1 MPPNTLKIF
10 SGAPETYFL
19 SGEETPKQCLKPGKV
34 RAPVCKGWL
43 GWWKTGAPFTW
54 HDEHDSQALKGKP
67 NLQFLFVQRMG
78 KVLWM
83 HWASVIV
90 SEVFSG
96 FIVIF
101 IIVIF
106 IRWTFYQWL
115 LGDLVT
121 CFLWPVCPQKCVV
134 CYSDAVHIYSTVSPN
149 ISVPGLVIQHFGNFP
164 GCQA

>member
-10 SGAPETYFL
+10 SGAPEIYFL

-54 HDEHDSQALKGKP
+54 HDEHDSQALKDKP

-90 SEVFSG
+90 SEVLFQVLLLYLLLWFPSAGFWPVIAWWFSD
-96 FIVIF
+96 
-101 IIVIF
+101 
-106 IRWTFYQWL
+106 L
-115 LGDLVT
+115 LSVT
-121 CFLWPVCPQKCVV
+121 CVSTKKCVV

-149 ISVPGLVIQHFGNFP
+149 ILYPD
-164 GCQA
+164 